1 MRPGALTDLI
11 IECIVLV
18 AAVAALPL
26 HDSELDVSPSA
37 SEAAH
42 ASLNLPEWLAVAR
55 CRSVCVNEFV
65 LVRER
70 SDAACEADGNCSV
83 CWDLCFRLTA
93 QFALYR
99 ALCASV
105 RRECK
110 PGVVRACETAC
121 EHRLNKSALAAA
133 ALRVRTDV
141 VLHAAATN
149 WDGSKRLFSLRFD
162 GVE

>member
-1 MRPGALTDLI
+1 MAQGPFTDLSI
-11 IECIVLV
+11 VCIVLV

-26 HDSELDVSPSA
+26 HDSEIDASA
-37 SEAAH
+37 SASKPAH

-70 SDAACEADGNCSV
+70 SDAACEADANCSV

-99 ALCASV
+99 AICASV
-105 RRECK
+105 RRACK

-121 EHRLNKSALAAA
+121 EHRLNQSALAAA

-141 VLHAAATN
+141 VLHAAVAN
-149 WDGSKRLFSLRFD
+149 RDRSKQKFTLRFD